1 MTKRVWRKER
11 ETSPKVI
18 GFGRFH
24 FARFIGFLRKI
35 LAIVRKDIIAELRT
49 KEMFSSMFVFALLVI
64 FIFNFAFE
72 LRVTNVKQVAPGV
85 LWVTFTFAG
94 MLGLNRSFILEK
106 DKGCLEGLL
115 LAPVDRSAIYFG
127 KMLGNLIF
135 MSVVEA
141 IVLPIFWVLFN
152 PPLFSPA
159 LILVIVLG
167 TVGFAGVGTLFSA
180 IAVHTRAREVMLPI
194 LLFPIVV
201 PLMIAA
207 VKITG
212 GLLDGQPLSEMRNWL
227 NLLVGFDIIFLAV
240 SYMTFDYV
248 VEE

>member
-1 MTKRVWRKER
+1 VKSEM
-11 ETSPKVI
+11 
-18 GFGRFH
+18 
-24 FARFIGFLRKI
+24 LRKI
-35 LAIVRKDIIAELRT
+35 LTIVHKDIIAELRT

-64 FIFNFAFE
+64 VIFNFAFE
-72 LRVTNVKQVAPGV
+72 LRIANVKQVAPGV
-85 LWVTFTFAG
+85 LWVAFTFAG

-159 LILVIVLG
+159 LILIIVLG
-167 TVGFAGVGTLFSA
+167 TLGFAGVGTLFSA

-227 NLLVGFDIIFLAV
+227 NLLVGFDVIFLTV

>member
-1 MTKRVWRKER
+1 M
-11 ETSPKVI
+11 
-18 GFGRFH
+18 
-24 FARFIGFLRKI
+24 IGFLRKI
-35 LAIVRKDIIAELRT
+35 LAIVHKDIIAELRT

-64 FIFNFAFE
+64 VIFNFAFE
-72 LRVTNVKQVAPGV
+72 LRVANVKQVAPGV

-167 TVGFAGVGTLFSA
+167 TLGFAGVGTLFSA

-227 NLLVGFDIIFLAV
+227 NLLVGFDIIFLTV

>member
-1 MTKRVWRKER
+1 M
-11 ETSPKVI
+11 
-18 GFGRFH
+18 
-24 FARFIGFLRKI
+24 LRKI
-35 LAIVRKDIIAELRT
+35 LTIVHKDIIAELRT

-64 FIFNFAFE
+64 VIFNFAFE
-72 LRVTNVKQVAPGV
+72 LRIANVKQVAPGV
-85 LWVTFTFAG
+85 LWVAFTFAG

-159 LILVIVLG
+159 LILIIVLG
-167 TVGFAGVGTLFSA
+167 TLGFAGVGTLFSA

-227 NLLVGFDIIFLAV
+227 NLLVGFDVIFLTV

>member
-1 MTKRVWRKER
+1 MR
-11 ETSPKVI
+11 
-18 GFGRFH
+18 
-24 FARFIGFLRKI
+24 IGFLQKV
-35 LAIVRKDIIAELRT
+35 LAIVHKDIIAELRT

-64 FIFNFAFE
+64 VIFNFAFE
-72 LRVTNVKQVAPGV
+72 LRVANVKQVAPGV

-141 IVLPIFWVLFN
+141 IVLPIFWALFN

-227 NLLVGFDIIFLAV
+227 NLLVGFDVIFLTV

>member
-1 MTKRVWRKER
+1 MR
-11 ETSPKVI
+11 
-18 GFGRFH
+18 
-24 FARFIGFLRKI
+24 IGFLRKI
-35 LAIVRKDIIAELRT
+35 LAIVHKDIIAELRT

-64 FIFNFAFE
+64 VIFNFAFE
-72 LRVTNVKQVAPGV
+72 LRVANVKQVAPGV
-85 LWVTFTFAG
+85 LWVTFAFAG

-159 LILVIVLG
+159 LLLVIVLG

-227 NLLVGFDIIFLAV
+227 NLLVGFDVIFLTV